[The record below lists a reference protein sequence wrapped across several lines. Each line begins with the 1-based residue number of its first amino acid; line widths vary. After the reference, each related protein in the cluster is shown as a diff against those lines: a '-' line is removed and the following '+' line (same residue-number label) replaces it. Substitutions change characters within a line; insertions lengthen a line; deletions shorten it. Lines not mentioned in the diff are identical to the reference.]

1 MSSPNAPP
9 LPPRGITPDKRSS
22 NPYFYVDLSIN
33 SESSKSKVATL
44 SISSSVEETTTVEE
58 RVEIISQ
65 SEKHSAEHY
74 TNSGPPPIP
83 PKKEQ

>member
-22 NPYFYVDLSIN
+22 NPYFYVDLSMN
-33 SESSKSKVATL
+33 ESSKSKGASL
-44 SISSSVEETTTVEE
+44 SISSSLEESMTVEE
-58 RVEIISQ
+58 RVEMFNQ
-65 SEKHSAEHY
+65 SERSYQEQY

-83 PKKEQ
+83 PKKDQ

>member
-22 NPYFYVDLSIN
+22 NPYFYVDLSLN
-33 SESSKSKVATL
+33 ESSKSKGATL
-44 SISSSVEETTTVEE
+44 TISNSVEETVSESE
-58 RVEIISQ
+58 RVEIINQ
-65 SEKHSAEHY
+65 SEKNVAEHY

-83 PKKEQ
+83 PKKDQ